1 MFTTAARPQQVIWQV
16 INQGFCSFKAKTTT
30 QTFCRNEY
38 NLTGLCNRT
47 SCPLANSQ
55 YATILE
61 KDGRLYLH
69 MKTIERAHLPS
80 KLWEKIQLSKSYAE
94 ALKQIDELPNVH
106 VWYTLDQP
114 PDNWSYSSGFIDEAM
129 VRNHLPAPGPKTYI
143 FCCGPPPMINFA
155 CKPNLEKVGHAAS
168 NVRCF

>member
-1 MFTTAARPQQVIWQV
+1 MGRLGSTARLGSTVRLGQTAARLGSALTCPALVRAIADTL
-16 INQGFCSFKAKTTT
+16 KAI
-30 QTFCRNEY
+30 
-38 NLTGLCNRT
+38 
-47 SCPLANSQ
+47 A
-55 YATILE
+55 
-61 KDGRLYLH
+61 
-69 MKTIERAHLPS
+69 
-80 KLWEKIQLSKSYAE
+80 
-94 ALKQIDELPNVH
+94 ELPNVD

-143 FCCGPPPMINFA
+143 FCCGPPPMIDFA